1 MSASGMKSL
10 KFSCP
15 DDLRAWVQ
23 RRALIEGSSESRII
37 RNALR
42 EAATKEASK

>member
-1 MSASGMKSL
+1 MGRMKSM

-15 DDLRAWVQ
+15 PDLVAWIQHRAEV
-23 RRALIEGSSESRII
+23 EGSSESRII

-42 EAATKEASK
+42 EAATKEATK